1 MLVKELLAAQPSDLP
16 LIEGEKS
23 VIQVMDLMSQAS
35 VTGVLIGSAE
45 KPAGIFT
52 SKDLLR
58 CRKTFPDRDFS
69 GIRVEEVMTK
79 KLVVAA
85 PEDTV
90 EQAMAMMIR
99 AGIRHLPVVENRKIV
114 SLLGLE
120 DLVSTHVVALTQELH
135 YLKDYIS
142 DLQDAA
148 HD

>member
-16 LIEGEKS
+16 LIDGKKT
-23 VIQVMDLMSQAS
+23 VVDAMDLMSAAEI
-35 VTGVLIGSAE
+35 TAVLIGSPDQ
-45 KPAGIFT
+45 PAGIFT

-58 CRKTFPDRDFS
+58 CRREFPDLALAQ
-69 GIRVEEVMTK
+69 IRVEQVMTE
-79 KLVVAA
+79 KLIAA
-85 PEDTV
+85 RPEDTV
-90 EQAMAMMIR
+90 EQAMAMMIK
-99 AGIRHLPVVENRKIV
+99 AKIRHLPVVADQKIK

-120 DLVSTHVVALTQELH
+120 DLVRTHVVALTQELH